1 MQEVKG
7 IEKIL
12 YNFKAWF
19 RSLGLS
25 VYNVKLYR
33 EEETKYVYVGSQF
46 FFRYKAAKF
55 CKDSWD
61 EDKEITATITKETV
75 FLF

>member
-1 MQEVKG
+1 MRKVKS

-12 YNFKAWF
+12 YHFKAWL

-25 VYNVKLYR
+25 VYNVKLWR
-33 EEETKYVYVGSQF
+33 EEETKNVYVGSQL

-55 CKDSWD
+55 WKDSWD
-61 EDKEITATITKETV
+61 EDKEITATITKEIV

>member
-7 IEKIL
+7 IKKIL
-12 YNFKAWF
+12 YHFKTWF

-46 FFRYKAAKF
+46 FFIF
-55 CKDSWD
+55 
-61 EDKEITATITKETV
+61 
-75 FLF
+75 

>member
-1 MQEVKG
+1 MKG
-7 IEKIL
+7 IEEIL
-12 YNFKAWF
+12 YHFKAWF

-25 VYNVKLYR
+25 VYNVKLWR
-33 EEETKYVYVGSQF
+33 KEETKNVYVGSQF

-55 CKDSWD
+55 WKDSWD
-61 EDKEITATITKETV
+61 EHKEITATITKQIV

>member
-1 MQEVKG
+1 MKC
-7 IEKIL
+7 IEEIL
-12 YNFKAWF
+12 YHFKAWF

-61 EDKEITATITKETV
+61 EYTEITATITKETV

>member
-12 YNFKAWF
+12 YNFKAWL
-19 RSLGLS
+19 RSLGLP
-25 VYNVKLYR
+25 VYNVKLWRVEGNKKEYID
-33 EEETKYVYVGSQF
+33 SQF

-61 EDKEITATITKETV
+61 EDKEITATVTKETV

>member
-1 MQEVKG
+1 MKG
-7 IEKIL
+7 IEEIL
-12 YNFKAWF
+12 YHFKVWF

-46 FFRYKAAKF
+46 FFRYKTAKF

>member
-1 MQEVKG
+1 MKG
-7 IEKIL
+7 IEEIL
-12 YNFKAWF
+12 YHFKAWF

-25 VYNVKLYR
+25 MYSVKLWR
-33 EEETKYVYVGSQF
+33 EEETKYMYVGSQF

-55 CKDSWD
+55 WKDSWD

>member
-1 MQEVKG
+1 MKG
-7 IEKIL
+7 IEEIL
-12 YNFKAWF
+12 YHFKAWF

-33 EEETKYVYVGSQF
+33 EEETKYVYIGSQF
-46 FFRYKAAKF
+46 FFRYKTAKF
-55 CKDSWD
+55 YKDSWN

>member
-1 MQEVKG
+1 MKG
-7 IEKIL
+7 IEEIL
-12 YNFKAWF
+12 YHFKAWF

-55 CKDSWD
+55 CKNSWDED

>member
-1 MQEVKG
+1 MKG

-12 YNFKAWF
+12 YHFKSWL
-19 RSLGLS
+19 RSLGLPMYS
-25 VYNVKLYR
+25 VKLWR
-33 EEETKYVYVGSQF
+33 EEETKYIYVGSQF

-55 CKDSWD
+55 WKDSWD

>member
-1 MQEVKG
+1 MKC
-7 IEKIL
+7 IEEIL
-12 YNFKAWF
+12 YHFNAWF

-46 FFRYKAAKF
+46 FFRYKTAKF
-55 CKDSWD
+55 YKNSWD

>member
-1 MQEVKG
+1 MKG
-7 IEKIL
+7 IEEIL
-12 YNFKAWF
+12 YHFKAWL

-25 VYNVKLYR
+25 VYNVKLWR
-33 EEETKYVYVGSQF
+33 EEETKNVYVGSQF

-55 CKDSWD
+55 WKDSWD

>member
-1 MQEVKG
+1 MEEVKG

-12 YNFKAWF
+12 YHFKAWL
-19 RSLGLS
+19 RSLGFS
-25 VYNVKLYR
+25 VYNVKLWR
-33 EEETKYVYVGSQF
+33 EEETKNVYVGSQF

-55 CKDSWD
+55 WKDSWD